1 MIQLNFNPF
10 PDLLTDRL
18 LLRSFQ
24 KEDKEVVFALRSDPT
39 VAKYLDRPLM
49 QQETA
54 AIEYIDKMKKG
65 VRENQWI
72 IWAISLRCGP
82 LIGSICLWNI
92 LPEEA
97 EAEVGYE
104 LLPAFQ
110 GQGFM
115 QAALKVVLGYGFQQM
130 HLQQIRA
137 ILDARNRPSL
147 KLLEKYGFVQDKHD
161 GGKEGLLQ
169 PYLLS
174 VQNYRSR
181 LISL

>member
-1 MIQLNFNPF
+1 MIQLNFDPF
-10 PDLLTDRL
+10 PDLLADRL
-18 LLRSFQ
+18 HLRSFQ
-24 KEDKEVVFALRSDPT
+24 KEDKEAVFALRSNPT

-54 AIEYIDKMKKG
+54 AIEYINKMKKG
-65 VRENQWI
+65 VQDNQWI
-72 IWAISLRCGP
+72 IWAISLRDGP

-92 LPEEA
+92 LPKEA

-115 QAALKVVLGYGFQQM
+115 QVALKMVLDYGFQQM
-130 HLQQIRA
+130 NLQQIRA

-147 KLLEKYGFVQDKHD
+147 RLLEKYGFVQDKQ
-161 GGKEGLLQ
+161 GEGKDGLLQ
-169 PYLLS
+169 SYLLS
-174 VQNYRSR
+174 VQNYGSSF
-181 LISL
+181 IS